1 MLEQL
6 QIEHFHGSSLT
17 EGAKIARKNRLYVSG
32 WCMIDELRAIERAG
46 DNNALSSSTMI
57 SIAYVGG
64 KPVAACLLFVE
75 CDNVTCYMFVRK
87 RLRRQRIGTL
97 LYKAATEQYSF
108 LFHGCGSATQEIA
121 VYTGVDGSENFWQSV
136 GMEVGSVYN
145 ENKIKESE

>member
-6 QIEHFHGSSLT
+6 QIEHFHRSSLT
-17 EGAKIARKNRLYVSG
+17 EGAKIARKNRLYVPG
-32 WCMIDELRAIERAG
+32 WLMIDEFRAIERAG
-46 DNNALSSSTMI
+46 DDNALLSSTMI

-75 CDNVTCYMFVRK
+75 CNDITCYMFVRN

-108 LFHGCGSATQEIA
+108 LFHGCGAATQEVA
-121 VYTGVDGSENFWQSV
+121 VYTGVDKSDKFWQSV
-136 GMEVGSVYN
+136 GLTPRW
-145 ENKIKESE
+145 

>member
-6 QIEHFHGSSLT
+6 QIEHFHRSSLT
-17 EGAKIARKNRLYVSG
+17 EGARIARKNRLYVPG
-32 WCMIDELRAIERAG
+32 WCMIDELRGIERAG
-46 DNNALSSSTMI
+46 EDNALSSSTMI

-87 RLRRQRIGTL
+87 RFRRQRIGTM
-97 LYKAATEQYSF
+97 LYKAATEQHSF

-121 VYTGVDGSENFWQSV
+121 VYTGVDKSDKFWQSV
-136 GMEVGSVYN
+136 GLKPRY
-145 ENKIKESE
+145 

>member
-6 QIEHFHGSSLT
+6 QIEHFYRSSLT
-17 EGAKIARKNRLYVSG
+17 EGAKIARKNRLYVPG
-32 WCMIDELRAIERAG
+32 WHMIDELRGIERAG
-46 DNNALSSSTMI
+46 EEGALSSSTTI

-108 LFHGCGSATQEIA
+108 LFHGCGSATQDVA
-121 VYTGVDGSENFWQSV
+121 VYTGVDKSDKFWQSV
-136 GMEVGSVYN
+136 GLTPHY
-145 ENKIKESE
+145 